1 MFLKLRIISILAVSQ
16 QARFEHINFVQE
28 VILKAL
34 LSVYDFTKI
43 TSCMQV
49 ELIDASGN
57 SESITKYP
65 LDFRSRAQFDASSQ
79 QMSHAKALPGLPVE
93 ASQEELQVTM
103 VVARQEIMARAGL
116 QTLGVAASI
125 GRGRFE
131 HILRIAQREPF
142 VSDIWSAC
150 VIQVSVLGLAFDVF
164 PWSTVAANGHLTPC
178 CLKCTNGMGV
188 VHLGV
193 QRVLER

>member
-1 MFLKLRIISILAVSQ
+1 
-16 QARFEHINFVQE
+16 
-28 VILKAL
+28 
-34 LSVYDFTKI
+34 
-43 TSCMQV
+43 
-49 ELIDASGN
+49 
-57 SESITKYP
+57 
-65 LDFRSRAQFDASSQ
+65 
-79 QMSHAKALPGLPVE
+79 MSHAKALPGLPVE